1 VLLSYYRICG
11 PSEDDVCQFTVAMP
25 DIHNFPLASY
35 TPVETL
41 QIVVCHLPRLTNMP
55 FVSSC
60 KLTAQCEGIAKCLS
74 DSSIDRHTVE
84 HKDKVSLSSSMQFLR
99 TSGGKLSSE
108 YSSKLT
114 ELSPKVLS
122 SSSLNGSSCTSER
135 VSHSSSN
142 GSSTCGHSCS
152 QEFCFDSTCLSV
164 IKSPS
169 HKSHLL
175 SPGRNHDIA
184 ISPSSCSK
192 SAENGS
198 SILQRITA
206 KALEPSGRSKEIM
219 SKGRVCPPE
228 ASSPVRVTLL
238 CCHNCFSITC
248 LQIRFHSAQDVS
260 RPQVQ

>member
-1 VLLSYYRICG
+1 MLLFYYRICG

-35 TPVETL
+35 TPLETL

-60 KLTAQCEGIAKCLS
+60 KLTTQCEGIAKCLS

-84 HKDKVSLSSSMQFLR
+84 HKDNVSLSSSMQFLR
-99 TSGGKLSSE
+99 TSGGKPSSE
-108 YSSKLT
+108 YSSKLSN
-114 ELSPKVLS
+114 LSPKVLS
-122 SSSLNGSSCTSER
+122 SSSLNSISCER
-135 VSHSSSN
+135 VSHSSCN
-142 GSSTCGHSCS
+142 GSSTNGHSCS

-175 SPGRNHDIA
+175 SPSRNIDIA
-184 ISPSSCSK
+184 ISPSSHSK
-192 SAENGS
+192 SAENSS
-198 SILQRITA
+198 SIFQRITA
-206 KALEPSGRSKEIM
+206 KALEPSGRSKEIT

-228 ASSPVRVTLL
+228 ASSPVRVTLM
-238 CCHNCFSITC
+238 CCHNLFNHMS
-248 LQIRFHSAQDVS
+248 SN
-260 RPQVQ
+260 